1 MTFTTKLV
9 TLDCLCPLQNRSEWE
24 KHWEPW
30 LECHSC
36 LFRTE
41 VEEEMER
48 HWMNLR
54 TGHPKHQETHGKQA
68 VAAGIGWWRS
78 VLSQLDSRA
87 RDPWEALKGPS
98 EGRKCWECIKNWAEK
113 GQEKGGKES
122 DTKDFSNNF
131 FWFILK
137 SVAFIKLLAC
147 ERRRKEFFFPIF
159 RRSY

>member
-36 LFRTE
+36 LCRTE

-113 GQEKGGKES
+113 GQEKGGKE
-122 DTKDFSNNF
+122 TAR
-131 FWFILK
+131 LK
-137 SVAFIKLLAC
+137 ESRGTDAEHKPQYFEHCRQTTEEGTLW
-147 ERRRKEFFFPIF
+147 
-159 RRSY
+159 S